1 MISKPTTLALALAAL
16 TVSSTVAAKTLVYC
30 SEGSPENFNPQLYT
44 SGTSVDASAVPV
56 YNRLVEFKV
65 GTTELEPGLAE
76 RWDVSEDGKTY
87 TFHLRKGVKFQSNK
101 YFTPTRDFNADDVIF
116 SFMRQKDPNHPYHN
130 VSNGNY
136 SNFESL
142 EFGKLITSI
151 DKVDDHTVR
160 FTLAHPE
167 APFVADL
174 AWYFASILSAEY
186 ADAMLKAGTPTRVDM
201 DPIGTGPF
209 RLAQYQKD
217 SRILFTAFPEYWQG
231 KAKLDRLV
239 FSITPDA
246 SVRYAKLEK
255 NECQVMAFP
264 NPADLPRMRE
274 NPNINLMSKAG
285 LNTGFLA
292 LNTQKA
298 PLDNVK
304 VRQALAMAINK
315 PAIIDAVFQ
324 GTGTAAKN
332 LLPPGVWSADSDL
345 KDYDYNPEQAKALLA
360 EAGFSKGLS
369 IDLWAMP
376 VQRPYNPEQAK
387 ALLAEAGFSKGLSID
402 LWAMPVQRP
411 YNPNAKRMAEMIQ
424 ADWAKI
430 GVQAKIVTFEWG
442 EYLKRVKGGEH
453 QAALMGW
460 TTATGDPDNFFGPL
474 FTCQSADG
482 GSNSA
487 KWCYQPFDK
496 LIAEAKG
503 ITDRSQRTA
512 LYKQAQQ
519 MMHDQMPAVMIAHS
533 TIFEPVR
540 KEVQGY
546 EIDPF
551 GKHIFY
557 QVDLKK

>member
-1 MISKPTTLALALAAL
+1 MKIKMTALALAVAAIS
-16 TVSSTVAAKTLVYC
+16 VSSGAAAKTLVYC

-56 YNRLVEFKV
+56 YNRLVDFKV
-65 GTTELEPGLAE
+65 GTTDLQPSLAE
-76 RWDVSEDGKTY
+76 SWDVSEDGKVY

-101 YFTPTRDFNADDVIF
+101 YFKPTRDFNADDVIF
-116 SFMRQKDPNHPYHN
+116 SFMRQKDAKHPYHN

-142 EFGKLITSI
+142 EFGKLITAI
-151 DKVDDHTVR
+151 DKVDDNTVR

-167 APFVADL
+167 APFIADL
-174 AWYFASILSAEY
+174 GWYFASILSAEY
-186 ADAMLKAGTPTRVDM
+186 ADAMLKAGTPERVDM
-201 DPIGTGPF
+201 NPIGTGPF
-209 RLAQYQKD
+209 ELKQYQKD
-217 SRILFTAFPEYWQG
+217 SRILFTAFPDYWQG
-231 KAKLDRLV
+231 KAKLDRLI

-255 NECQVMAFP
+255 NECQVMPFP
-264 NPADLPRMRE
+264 NPADLPRMKE
-274 NPNINLMSKAG
+274 NKDITLMQKAG

-292 LNTQKA
+292 FNTQKA

-304 VRQALAMAINK
+304 VRQALALAINK
-315 PAIIDAVFQ
+315 PAIIEAVFQ
-324 GTGTAAKN
+324 GSGTAAKN
-332 LLPPGVWSADSDL
+332 LLPPGVWSADEQL
-345 KDYDYNPEQAKALLA
+345 KDYDYDPEKAKALLR
-360 EAGFSKGLS
+360 EAGFAKG
-369 IDLWAMP
+369 M
-376 VQRPYNPEQAK
+376 
-387 ALLAEAGFSKGLSID
+387 SID

-424 ADWAKI
+424 ADWAKV
-430 GVQAKIVTFEWG
+430 GVKAKVVTYEWG
-442 EYLKRVKGGEH
+442 EYLKRVKSGDH

-474 FTCQSADG
+474 FTCTAANG
-482 GSNSA
+482 GSNSS

-496 LIAEAKG
+496 LILQARAEANHDK
-503 ITDRSQRTA
+503 RVA
-512 LYKQAQQ
+512 LYKEAQQ

-540 KEVQGY
+540 KEVTGY

-557 QVDLKK
+557 QVDVK

>member
-1 MISKPTTLALALAAL
+1 MIIKITKLALAIAAL
-16 TVSSTVAAKTLVYC
+16 SISSGVAAKTLVYC

-44 SGTSVDASAVPV
+44 SGTSVDASAVPI
-56 YNRLVEFKV
+56 YNRLVDFKV
-65 GTTELEPGLAE
+65 GTTELQPSLAE
-76 RWDVSEDGKTY
+76 SWDVSENGKVY
-87 TFHLRKGVKFQSNK
+87 TFHLRQGVKFQSNK
-101 YFTPTRDFNADDVIF
+101 YFKPTRDFNADDVIF

-142 EFGKLITSI
+142 EFGKLITAI

-174 AWYFASILSAEY
+174 GWYFASILSAEY
-186 ADAMLKAGTPTRVDM
+186 ANSMLKAGTPERVDM

-209 RLAQYQKD
+209 ELKQYHKD
-217 SRILFTAFPEYWQG
+217 SRILFSAFPDYWQG
-231 KAKLDRLV
+231 KAKIDRLV

-246 SVRYAKLEK
+246 SIRYAKLEK
-255 NECQVMAFP
+255 NECQVMPFP

-274 NPNINLMSKAG
+274 NKDINLMQKAG

-292 LNTQKA
+292 FNTQKA

-304 VRQALAMAINK
+304 VRQALALAINK
-315 PAIIDAVFQ
+315 PAIIEAVFH

-332 LLPPGVWSADSDL
+332 ILPPGVWSADADL
-345 KDYDYNPEQAKALLA
+345 KDYDYDPEKAKALLK
-360 EAGFSKGLS
+360 EAGFANG
-369 IDLWAMP
+369 MT
-376 VQRPYNPEQAK
+376 
-387 ALLAEAGFSKGLSID
+387 ID

-424 ADWAKI
+424 ADWAKV
-430 GVQAKIVTFEWG
+430 GVTAKVVTFEWG
-442 EYLKRVKGGEH
+442 EYLTRVKNGEH

-474 FTCQSADG
+474 YSCTSANG
-482 GSNSA
+482 GSNSS

-496 LIAEAKG
+496 LILEARAESNHQK
-503 ITDRSQRTA
+503 RVE
-512 LYKQAQQ
+512 LYKEAQQ

-540 KEVQGY
+540 KEVTGY

-557 QVDLKK
+557 QVDMK

>member
-1 MISKPTTLALALAAL
+1 MGSKFTPLALALAAL
-16 TVSSTVAAKTLVYC
+16 TLSSTVAAKTLVYC

-56 YNRLVEFKV
+56 YNRLVDFTV
-65 GTTELEPGLAE
+65 GTTELIPSLAE
-76 RWDVSEDGKTY
+76 SWDISEDGKTY

-116 SFMRQKDPNHPYHN
+116 SFMRQKDANHPYHN
-130 VSNGNY
+130 VSKGTY

-142 EFGKLITSI
+142 EFGSLITAI
-151 DKVDDHTVR
+151 DKVDDYTVR
-160 FTLAHPE
+160 FTLSQPE
-167 APFVADL
+167 TPFVADL
-174 AWYFASILSAEY
+174 AWYFASILSDEY
-186 ADAMLKAGTPTRVDM
+186 ATAMLKAGTPERVDM

-209 RLAQYQKD
+209 KLAQYQKD
-217 SRILFTAFPEYWQG
+217 SRILYTAFPEYWRG
-231 KAKLDRLV
+231 KSKIDRLI

-255 NECQVMAFP
+255 NECQVMPFP
-264 NPADLPRMRE
+264 NPADLPRMKA
-274 NPNINLMSKAG
+274 NPDINLMSKAG
-285 LNTGFLA
+285 LNIGFLA

-315 PAIIDAVFQ
+315 PAIIEAVFN
-324 GTGTAAKN
+324 GAGIEAKN

-345 KDYDYNPEQAKALLA
+345 KDYDFDLEKARVLLK
-360 EAGFSKGLS
+360 EAGFADG
-369 IDLWAMP
+369 I
-376 VQRPYNPEQAK
+376 
-387 ALLAEAGFSKGLSID
+387 SID

-442 EYLKRVKGGEH
+442 EYLTRVKNGEH

-474 FTCQSADG
+474 FTCTSANG

-487 KWCYQPFDK
+487 KWCYKPFDK
-496 LIAEAKG
+496 LIADAKST
-503 ITDRSQRTA
+503 TDREKRVA
-512 LYKQAQQ
+512 LYKEAQQ

-540 KEVQGY
+540 KEVKGY

-557 QVDLKK
+557 QVDIDN

>member
-1 MISKPTTLALALAAL
+1 MIIKITKLAL
-16 TVSSTVAAKTLVYC
+16 TVAALSISSGVAAKTLVYC

-44 SGTSVDASAVPV
+44 SGTSVDASAVPI
-56 YNRLVEFKV
+56 YNRLVDFKV
-65 GTTELEPGLAE
+65 GTTELQPSLAE
-76 RWDVSEDGKTY
+76 SWDVSEDGKVY
-87 TFHLRKGVKFQSNK
+87 TFHLRQGVKFQSNK
-101 YFTPTRDFNADDVIF
+101 YFKPTRDFNADDVIF

-142 EFGKLITSI
+142 EFGKLITAI

-174 AWYFASILSAEY
+174 GWYFASILSAEY
-186 ADAMLKAGTPTRVDM
+186 ANSMLKAGTPERVDM
-201 DPIGTGPF
+201 EPIGTGPF
-209 RLAQYQKD
+209 ELKQYQKD
-217 SRILFTAFPEYWQG
+217 SRILFSAFPDYWQG
-231 KAKLDRLV
+231 KAKIDRLV

-246 SVRYAKLEK
+246 SIRYAKLEK
-255 NECQVMAFP
+255 NECQVMPFP

-274 NPNINLMSKAG
+274 NKDINLMQKAG

-292 LNTQKA
+292 FNTQKA

-304 VRQALAMAINK
+304 VRQALALAINK
-315 PAIIDAVFQ
+315 PAIIEAVFH

-332 LLPPGVWSADSDL
+332 ILPPGVWSADANL
-345 KDYDYNPEQAKALLA
+345 KDYDYDPEKAKALLK
-360 EAGFSKGLS
+360 EAGFANG
-369 IDLWAMP
+369 MT
-376 VQRPYNPEQAK
+376 
-387 ALLAEAGFSKGLSID
+387 ID

-424 ADWAKI
+424 ADWAKV
-430 GVQAKIVTFEWG
+430 GVTAKVVTFEWG
-442 EYLKRVKGGEH
+442 EYLTRVKNGEH

-474 FTCQSADG
+474 YSCTSANG
-482 GSNSA
+482 GSNSS

-496 LIAEAKG
+496 LILEARAESNHEK
-503 ITDRSQRTA
+503 RVA
-512 LYKQAQQ
+512 LYKEAQQ

-533 TIFEPVR
+533 TIVEPVR
-540 KEVQGY
+540 KEVTGY

-557 QVDLKK
+557 QVDVK

>member
-1 MISKPTTLALALAAL
+1 MIIKITKLALAIAAL
-16 TVSSTVAAKTLVYC
+16 SISYGVAAKTLVYC

-44 SGTSVDASAVPV
+44 SGTSVDASAVPI
-56 YNRLVEFKV
+56 YNRLVDFKV
-65 GTTELEPGLAE
+65 GTTELQPSLAE
-76 RWDVSEDGKTY
+76 SWDVSEDGKVY
-87 TFHLRKGVKFQSNK
+87 TFHLRQGVKFQSNK
-101 YFTPTRDFNADDVIF
+101 YFKPTREFNADDVIF
-116 SFMRQKDPNHPYHN
+116 SFMRQKDANHPYHN

-142 EFGKLITSI
+142 EFGKLITAI

-174 AWYFASILSAEY
+174 GWYFASILSAEY
-186 ADAMLKAGTPTRVDM
+186 ANSMLKAGTPERVDM

-209 RLAQYQKD
+209 ELKQYQKD
-217 SRILFTAFPEYWQG
+217 SRILFSAFPDYWQG
-231 KAKLDRLV
+231 KAKIDRLV

-246 SVRYAKLEK
+246 SIRYAKLEK
-255 NECQVMAFP
+255 NECQVMPFP
-264 NPADLPRMRE
+264 NPADLPRMKE
-274 NPNINLMSKAG
+274 NKDINLMQKAG

-292 LNTQKA
+292 FNTQKA

-304 VRQALAMAINK
+304 VRQALALAINK
-315 PAIIDAVFQ
+315 PAIIEAVFH

-332 LLPPGVWSADSDL
+332 LLPPGVWSADADL
-345 KDYDYNPEQAKALLA
+345 KDYDYDPEQAKALLK
-360 EAGFSKGLS
+360 EAGFANG
-369 IDLWAMP
+369 MT
-376 VQRPYNPEQAK
+376 
-387 ALLAEAGFSKGLSID
+387 ID

-424 ADWAKI
+424 ADWAKV
-430 GVQAKIVTFEWG
+430 GVTAKVVTYEWG
-442 EYLKRVKGGEH
+442 EYLTRVKNGEH

-474 FTCQSADG
+474 YSCTSANG
-482 GSNSA
+482 GSNSS

-496 LIAEAKG
+496 LILEARAESNHEK
-503 ITDRSQRTA
+503 RVA
-512 LYKQAQQ
+512 LYKEAQQ

-540 KEVQGY
+540 KEVTGY

-557 QVDLKK
+557 QVDVK

>member
-1 MISKPTTLALALAAL
+1 MKIKMTALAL
-16 TVSSTVAAKTLVYC
+16 TVSALSVSAGAVAGTLVYC

-56 YNRLVEFKV
+56 YNRLVDFKV
-65 GTTELEPGLAE
+65 GTTELQPSLAE
-76 RWDVSEDGKTY
+76 SWDVSEDGKVY

-101 YFTPTRDFNADDVIF
+101 YFKPTRDFNADDVIF
-116 SFMRQKDPNHPYHN
+116 SFMRQKDAKHPYHN

-142 EFGKLITSI
+142 EFGSLITAI
-151 DKVDDHTVR
+151 DKVDDNTVR

-167 APFVADL
+167 APFIADL
-174 AWYFASILSAEY
+174 GWYFASILSAEY
-186 ADAMLKAGTPTRVDM
+186 ADAMLKAGTPERVDM
-201 DPIGTGPF
+201 NPIGTGPF
-209 RLAQYQKD
+209 ELKQYQKD
-217 SRILFTAFPEYWQG
+217 SRILFTAFPDYWQG
-231 KAKLDRLV
+231 KAKLDRLI

-255 NECQVMAFP
+255 NECQVMPFP
-264 NPADLPRMRE
+264 NPADLPRMKE
-274 NPNINLMSKAG
+274 NKDINLMQKAG

-292 LNTQKA
+292 FNTQK
-298 PLDNVK
+298 PPFDNVK
-304 VRQALAMAINK
+304 VRQALALAINK
-315 PAIIDAVFQ
+315 PAIIEAVFH

-332 LLPPGVWSADSDL
+332 LLPPGVWSADDQL
-345 KDYDYNPEQAKALLA
+345 KDYDYDPQKAKALLK
-360 EAGFSKGLS
+360 EAGFANG
-369 IDLWAMP
+369 MT
-376 VQRPYNPEQAK
+376 V
-387 ALLAEAGFSKGLSID
+387 D

-424 ADWAKI
+424 ADWAKV
-430 GVQAKIVTFEWG
+430 GVQTKVVTYEWG
-442 EYLKRVKGGEH
+442 EYLKRVKDGEH

-474 FTCQSADG
+474 FTCTAADG
-482 GSNSA
+482 GSNSS
-487 KWCYQPFDK
+487 KWCYKPFDK
-496 LIAEAKG
+496 LILEARAEG
-503 ITDRSQRTA
+503 DRDKRVA
-512 LYKQAQQ
+512 LYKEAQQ

-540 KEVQGY
+540 KNVTGY

-557 QVDLKK
+557 QVDVK

>member
-1 MISKPTTLALALAAL
+1 MIIKITKLALAIAAL
-16 TVSSTVAAKTLVYC
+16 SISSGVAAKTLVYC

-44 SGTSVDASAVPV
+44 SGTSVDASAVPI
-56 YNRLVEFKV
+56 YNRLVDFKV
-65 GTTELEPGLAE
+65 GTTELQPSLAE
-76 RWDVSEDGKTY
+76 SWDVSEDGKVY
-87 TFHLRKGVKFQSNK
+87 TFHLRQGVKFQSNK
-101 YFTPTRDFNADDVIF
+101 YFKPTRDFNADDVIF
-116 SFMRQKDPNHPYHN
+116 SFMRQKDANHPYHN

-174 AWYFASILSAEY
+174 GWYFASILSAEY
-186 ADAMLKAGTPTRVDM
+186 ANAMLKAGTPERVDM
-201 DPIGTGPF
+201 EPIGTGPF
-209 RLAQYQKD
+209 ELKQYHKD
-217 SRILFTAFPEYWQG
+217 SRILFTAFPDYWQG
-231 KAKLDRLV
+231 KAKIDRLV
-239 FSITPDA
+239 FTITPDA
-246 SVRYAKLEK
+246 SIRYAKLEK
-255 NECQVMAFP
+255 NECQVMPFP

-274 NPNINLMSKAG
+274 NKDINLMQKAG

-292 LNTQKA
+292 FNTQKA

-304 VRQALAMAINK
+304 VRQALALAINK
-315 PAIIDAVFQ
+315 PAIIEAVFH

-332 LLPPGVWSADSDL
+332 ILPPGVWSADADL
-345 KDYDYNPEQAKALLA
+345 KDYDYDPEKAKALLK
-360 EAGFSKGLS
+360 EAGFANGMTL
-369 IDLWAMP
+369 
-376 VQRPYNPEQAK
+376 
-387 ALLAEAGFSKGLSID
+387 D

-424 ADWAKI
+424 SDWAKV
-430 GVQAKIVTFEWG
+430 GVTAKVVTYEWG
-442 EYLKRVKGGEH
+442 EYLTRVKNGEH

-474 FTCQSADG
+474 YSCTSANG
-482 GSNSA
+482 GSNSS

-496 LIAEAKG
+496 LILEARAESNHQK
-503 ITDRSQRTA
+503 RVE
-512 LYKQAQQ
+512 LYKEAQQ

-540 KEVQGY
+540 KEVSGY

-557 QVDLKK
+557 QVDVK

>member
-1 MISKPTTLALALAAL
+1 LQYYFNVIYGSANNKHYLAHGKKTTGKSMTRKQTTVALALLALA
-16 TVSSTVAAKTLVYC
+16 VSSSVAAKTLVYC

-56 YNRLVEFKV
+56 YNRLVDFKA
-65 GTTELEPGLAE
+65 GTTELQPGLAE
-76 RWDVSEDGKTY
+76 SWEVSEDGKVY

-101 YFTPTRDFNADDVIF
+101 FFTPTRDFNADDVIF
-116 SFMRQKDPNHPYHN
+116 SFMRQKDPQHPYHN

-142 EFGKLITSI
+142 EFGKLITAI
-151 DKVDDHTVR
+151 DKVDDNTVR

-167 APFVADL
+167 APFVPDL

-186 ADAMLKAGTPTRVDM
+186 ADAMLKAGTPEKVDM
-201 DPIGTGPF
+201 EPIGTGPF
-209 RLAQYQKD
+209 KLAQYQKD

-231 KAKLDRLV
+231 KAKIDRLV

-246 SVRYAKLEK
+246 SVRLAKLEK
-255 NECQVMAFP
+255 NECQVMPFP
-264 NPADLPRMRE
+264 NPADLPRLKE
-274 NPNINLMSKAG
+274 NKDITLMSKSG

-292 LNTQKA
+292 FNTQKA

-315 PAIIDAVFQ
+315 PAIINAVFQ

-332 LLPPGVWSADSDL
+332 LLPPGVWSADSEL
-345 KDYDYNPEQAKALLA
+345 QDYAYDPQKAKALLK
-360 EAGFSKGLS
+360 EAGL
-369 IDLWAMP
+369 
-376 VQRPYNPEQAK
+376 PE
-387 ALLAEAGFSKGLSID
+387 GTTID

-424 ADWAKI
+424 ADWAKV
-430 GVQAKIVTFEWG
+430 GVNAKIVTYEWG

-474 FTCQSADG
+474 FTCQSANG
-482 GSNSA
+482 GSNSS

-496 LIAEAKG
+496 IIAEAKT
-503 ITDRSQRTA
+503 ITDHDKRVA
-512 LYKQAQQ
+512 LYKEAQQ

-540 KEVQGY
+540 NNVKGY
-546 EIDPF
+546 EVDPF

-557 QVDLKK
+557 QVDINK

>member
-1 MISKPTTLALALAAL
+1 MRTKITTLALAVAAL
-16 TVSSTVAAKTLVYC
+16 SLSTGVAASTLVYC

-56 YNRLVEFKV
+56 YNRLVDFKV
-65 GTTELEPGLAE
+65 GTTELQPSLAE
-76 RWDVSEDGKTY
+76 SWDVSEDGKVY

-101 YFTPTRDFNADDVIF
+101 YFKPTRDFTADDVIF
-116 SFMRQKDPNHPYHN
+116 SFMRQMDPKHPYHN

-142 EFGKLITSI
+142 EFGKLITAI
-151 DKVDDHTVR
+151 DKVDDNTVR

-174 AWYFASILSAEY
+174 GWYFASILSAEY
-186 ADAMLKAGTPTRVDM
+186 ADSMLKAGTPERVDS

-209 RLAQYQKD
+209 ELKQYQKD
-217 SRILFTAFPEYWQG
+217 SRILFTAFPDYWQG
-231 KAKLDRLV
+231 KSKLDRLV

-255 NECQVMAFP
+255 NECQVMPFP
-264 NPADLPRMRE
+264 NPADLPRMKE
-274 NPNINLMSKAG
+274 NKDINLMQKAG

-292 LNTQKA
+292 FNTQKP

-304 VRQALAMAINK
+304 VRQALALAINK
-315 PAIIDAVFQ
+315 PAIIEAVFH
-324 GTGTAAKN
+324 GTGIEAKN
-332 LLPPGVWSADSDL
+332 LLPPGVWSADDKL
-345 KDYDYNPEQAKALLA
+345 KDYDYDPEKAKALLK
-360 EAGFSKGLS
+360 EAGFANG
-369 IDLWAMP
+369 M
-376 VQRPYNPEQAK
+376 
-387 ALLAEAGFSKGLSID
+387 SID

-430 GVQAKIVTFEWG
+430 GVTAKIVTYEWG
-442 EYLKRVKGGEH
+442 EYLKRVKSGEH

-474 FTCQSADG
+474 FTCTAANG
-482 GSNSA
+482 GSNSS

-496 LIAEAKG
+496 LIIEARAEGNHDK
-503 ITDRSQRTA
+503 RVE
-512 LYKQAQQ
+512 LYKEAQQ

-540 KEVQGY
+540 KEVTGY
-546 EIDPF
+546 EVDPF

-557 QVDLKK
+557 QVDVKK

>member
-376 VQRPYNPEQAK
+376 VQRPYNP
-387 ALLAEAGFSKGLSID
+387 
-402 LWAMPVQRP
+402 
-411 YNPNAKRMAEMIQ
+411 NAKRMAEMIQ
-424 ADWAKI
+424 ADWVKI

>member
-1 MISKPTTLALALAAL
+1 MIIKITKLALAIAAL
-16 TVSSTVAAKTLVYC
+16 SISSGVAAKTLVYC

-44 SGTSVDASAVPV
+44 SGTSVDASAVPI
-56 YNRLVEFKV
+56 YNRLVDFKV
-65 GTTELEPGLAE
+65 GTTELQPSLAE
-76 RWDVSEDGKTY
+76 SWDVSEDGKVY
-87 TFHLRKGVKFQSNK
+87 TFHLRQGVKFQSNK
-101 YFTPTRDFNADDVIF
+101 YFKPTRDFNTDDVIF

-142 EFGKLITSI
+142 EFGKLITAI

-174 AWYFASILSAEY
+174 GWYFASILSAEY
-186 ADAMLKAGTPTRVDM
+186 ANSMLKAGTPERVDM
-201 DPIGTGPF
+201 EPIGTGPF
-209 RLAQYQKD
+209 ELKQYHKD
-217 SRILFTAFPEYWQG
+217 SRILFTAFPDYWQG
-231 KAKLDRLV
+231 KAKIDRLV

-246 SVRYAKLEK
+246 SIRYAKLEK
-255 NECQVMAFP
+255 NECQVMPFP

-274 NPNINLMSKAG
+274 NKDINLMQKAG

-292 LNTQKA
+292 FNTQKA

-304 VRQALAMAINK
+304 VRQALALAINK
-315 PAIIDAVFQ
+315 PAIIEAVFQ

-332 LLPPGVWSADSDL
+332 ILPPGVWSADADL
-345 KDYDYNPEQAKALLA
+345 KDYDYDPEKAKALLK
-360 EAGFSKGLS
+360 EAGFANG
-369 IDLWAMP
+369 MT
-376 VQRPYNPEQAK
+376 
-387 ALLAEAGFSKGLSID
+387 ID

-424 ADWAKI
+424 ADWAKV
-430 GVQAKIVTFEWG
+430 GVTAKVVTFEWG
-442 EYLKRVKGGEH
+442 EYLTRVKNGEH

-474 FTCQSADG
+474 YSCTSANG
-482 GSNSA
+482 GSNSS

-496 LIAEAKG
+496 LILEARAESNHQKRV
-503 ITDRSQRTA
+503 D
-512 LYKQAQQ
+512 LYKKAQQ

-540 KEVQGY
+540 KEVTGY

-557 QVDLKK
+557 QVDVK

>member
-1 MISKPTTLALALAAL
+1 MIIKITKLALAIAAL
-16 TVSSTVAAKTLVYC
+16 SISSGVAAKTLVYC

-44 SGTSVDASAVPV
+44 SGTSVDASAVPI
-56 YNRLVEFKV
+56 YNRLVDFKV
-65 GTTELEPGLAE
+65 GTTELQPSLAE
-76 RWDVSEDGKTY
+76 SWDVSEDGKVY
-87 TFHLRKGVKFQSNK
+87 TFHLRQGVKFQSNK
-101 YFTPTRDFNADDVIF
+101 YFKPTRDFNADDVIF

-142 EFGKLITSI
+142 EFGKLITAI

-174 AWYFASILSAEY
+174 GWYFASMLSAEY
-186 ADAMLKAGTPTRVDM
+186 ANSMLKAGTPERVDM

-209 RLAQYQKD
+209 ELKQYHKD
-217 SRILFTAFPEYWQG
+217 SRILFSAFPDYWQG
-231 KAKLDRLV
+231 KAKIDRLV

-246 SVRYAKLEK
+246 SIRYAKLEK
-255 NECQVMAFP
+255 NECQVMPFP

-274 NPNINLMSKAG
+274 NKDINLMQKAG

-292 LNTQKA
+292 FNTQKA

-304 VRQALAMAINK
+304 VRQALALAINK
-315 PAIIDAVFQ
+315 PAIIEAVFH

-332 LLPPGVWSADSDL
+332 ILPPGVWSADADL
-345 KDYDYNPEQAKALLA
+345 KDYDYDPEKAKALLK
-360 EAGFSKGLS
+360 EAGFTNG
-369 IDLWAMP
+369 MT
-376 VQRPYNPEQAK
+376 
-387 ALLAEAGFSKGLSID
+387 ID

-424 ADWAKI
+424 ADWAKV
-430 GVQAKIVTFEWG
+430 GVTAKVVTFEWG
-442 EYLKRVKGGEH
+442 EYLTRVKNGEH

-474 FTCQSADG
+474 YSCTSANG
-482 GSNSA
+482 GSNSS

-496 LIAEAKG
+496 LILEARAESNHQK
-503 ITDRSQRTA
+503 RVE
-512 LYKQAQQ
+512 LYKEAQQ

-540 KEVQGY
+540 KEVTGY

-557 QVDLKK
+557 QVDVK